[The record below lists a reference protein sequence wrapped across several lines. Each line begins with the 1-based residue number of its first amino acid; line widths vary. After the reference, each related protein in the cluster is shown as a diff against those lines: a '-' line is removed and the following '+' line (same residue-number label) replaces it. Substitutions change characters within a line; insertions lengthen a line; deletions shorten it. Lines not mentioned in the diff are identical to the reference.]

1 MTWSEQHA
9 LCSTLPGHPTTTRG
23 AGESQNL
30 IDFPPGYTM
39 QRQIRD
45 MPLLLHALKQQLW
58 ELSFTWLLK
67 LPRLLFYNSVLLDS
81 LHTTTH
87 SKDTKLQNSNPC
99 SKTQGCG
106 YFGFLHSYLFHVYCL
121 WVESSNFCSVWSN
134 QTMKSHLTITGSC
147 TCLCH
152 WYDLWFIAALEN

>member
-1 MTWSEQHA
+1 MLSEYCGEELGLKQKQVEMTWSEQHA

-39 QRQIRD
+39 HRQIRD

-99 SKTQGCG
+99 SKTQETQG
-106 YFGFLHSYLFHVYCL
+106 LWLFWL
-121 WVESSNFCSVWSN
+121 
-134 QTMKSHLTITGSC
+134 LTELPFPCILS
-147 TCLCH
+147 LSR
-152 WYDLWFIAALEN
+152 IK